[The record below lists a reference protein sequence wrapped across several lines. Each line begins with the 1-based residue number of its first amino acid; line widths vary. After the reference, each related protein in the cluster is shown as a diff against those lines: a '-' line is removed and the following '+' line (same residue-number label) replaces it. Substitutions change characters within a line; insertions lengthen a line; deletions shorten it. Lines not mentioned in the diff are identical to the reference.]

1 MNVGQTILN
10 IRKEYHYT
18 QEDFAELFHVTRQT
32 VSNWEN
38 EKSYPD
44 LQTLVD
50 ISDRFDI
57 SLDKILKEDKN
68 MVENLNVDIRKGKNA
83 RRNILIACLLTLGIC
98 IAVIGI
104 YFYHYGKTWL
114 AASEDVSVSYE
125 NVEGVATLNFKTSN
139 DNCYLNAA
147 IDPNSPDVISIEE
160 AYVNPLRK
168 PLRLTASLGYTFIDE
183 NTIYA
188 HDGKEKHLTDEDTFT
203 VKYKDKSVTYKI
215 SDLYYGD
222 NMK

>member
-10 IRKEYHYT
+10 IRKEHHYT

-125 NVEGVATLNFKTSN
+125 NVEGVATLKFKTSN

-147 IDPNSPDVISIEE
+147 IDPNSLDVISIEE

-183 NTIYA
+183 ITIYA
-188 HDGKEKHLTDEDTFT
+188 HDGKEKHLTD
-203 VKYKDKSVTYKI
+203 
-215 SDLYYGD
+215 
-222 NMK
+222 

>member
-10 IRKEYHYT
+10 IRKEHHYT

-68 MVENLNVDIRKGKNA
+68 MVENLNVDIRKGKHA

-125 NVEGVATLNFKTSN
+125 NVEGVATLKFKTFN
-139 DNCYLNAA
+139 NNCYLNAA

-222 NMK
+222 NIK